1 MIGVVIADEQCSPLR
16 WFDGN
21 FPMAAHNLTLRAKR
35 YNDSVAY
42 AKQLAAEGR
51 VLILAPDDIT
61 GIDTTKHS
69 KESVMRMYGK
79 GFRDANA
86 IADFLK

>member
-1 MIGVVIADEQCSPLR
+1 MIGVVIADEQCSSLR
-16 WFDGN
+16 ASDGN

-42 AKQLAAEGR
+42 A
-51 VLILAPDDIT
+51 
-61 GIDTTKHS
+61 
-69 KESVMRMYGK
+69 
-79 GFRDANA
+79 